1 MVAACGVFYD
11 AVLDDAIRIRPHPML
26 ELSLKSARKKMI
38 ASGWLWSRTT
48 EEADLTPLFAAT
60 LAYHHAT
67 NRQAPETKRSA
78 IF

>member
-1 MVAACGVFYD
+1 
-11 AVLDDAIRIRPHPML
+11 
-26 ELSLKSARKKMI
+26 MI
-38 ASGWLWSRTT
+38 ASGWLWSRTI